1 MSSLHLYLLL
11 LALVLLVCNHEA
23 ESFSRWSYPT
33 TTRRV
38 LSFQSQQPHV
48 PSSQTDARRQFGSAP
63 TPSTTQLALSG
74 AELPFFDAAQ
84 HFLSQLSSLS
94 IASTEQSV
102 LGGSPGLSIGS
113 TEESVLGGLG
123 KDIFTFLVAS
133 VAVVPLSKALKF
145 SPVLGFL
152 AIGCAIGPFG
162 LKLFSVTEADQQLG
176 DFGILFLLFNEGL
189 SLSPERIKDLSKF
202 TGLGVYQ
209 LLISIALFFGGT
221 VWGGPLVLRYASE
234 LGIPLDDALLGPIL
248 SSPVQAFCIA
258 SAGALS
264 SSAFVLPVLKAKK
277 WENRPEGIAGLSI
290 LLLQDLAVAPLLVI
304 LPLLAGSGPQ
314 TSNDLLLLVAKGTLG
329 FGAVLIA
336 GSYLLRFVFDVVAA
350 ARSTETFVAAAL
362 LVAVGMGQ
370 AADMLGLSASTGAFA
385 AGVLLAGNRYRAQ
398 IQADIKPFE
407 GILLGI
413 FFMTAGAELDPYVVL
428 NEWPTLFAGIAA
440 FIVTK
445 AAIIFTSGP
454 SLGLTMGQAARV
466 AVTLAG
472 GGEFAFVLFK
482 LAQDLGVLPTPLAK
496 VLTASVIISMS
507 LTPLLGELGEF
518 AGNVLDS
525 KGVGQVKN
533 GEGTTAAEAADLFD
547 VIDEDKSGTIDME
560 ELRKALIKLDFPF
573 VSIAEIF
580 TSFDANGDGTIS
592 KEEWTVGIEAGL
604 LEAALD
610 ANAKDALALVK
621 TDTSFSNE
629 AVVICGYGEVGK
641 SLYSMLQSAG
651 CADGSVVAF
660 DLNPSRVTSGV
671 LGGAPVVF
679 GDGARMDLLRAVGI
693 KNPKAVIITYA
704 SESRRLDATMRLRTS
719 MPDHTPIYVFEGN
732 ARFGKELKDAG
743 ASEVINETTETI
755 LRFAS
760 LLGYAKTQDEMSR
773 LRKLAMKEM
782 AMTIPV
788 QSETLV
794 PQVPGFT
801 EEVLTDLAEELG
813 CSDRDIA
820 GLYTIFTSIAD
831 DREEVPIEELRDLI
845 MRNARDGPS
854 DGLAMDQCM
863 KLKDVDGSGELT
875 FVEFARAS
883 MTPCEIIP

>member
-1 MSSLHLYLLL
+1 MSHLVLLVL
-11 LALVLLVCNHEA
+11 VLVLLVCNHEA
-23 ESFSRWSYPT
+23 ESFSRCSYPT
-33 TTRRV
+33 TTRQMP
-38 LSFQSQQPHV
+38 SFQSQQPRKPFLH
-48 PSSQTDARRQFGSAP
+48 TEARRPFGSAP
-63 TPSTTQLALSG
+63 SPSTTQLALSG
-74 AELPFFDAAQ
+74 AELPFLDAAQ
-84 HFLSQLSSLS
+84 HFLSQLPSLS
-94 IASTEQSV
+94 IAA
-102 LGGSPGLSIGS
+102 

-133 VAVVPLSKALKF
+133 VVVVPLSKSLKI

-162 LKLFSVTEADQQLG
+162 LQLFSVTEANLELG

-202 TGLGVYQ
+202 TGLGVFQ
-209 LLISIALFFGGT
+209 LLITMALFFGGT
-221 VWGGPLVLRYASE
+221 VWGGPLVLRYAFE
-234 LGIPLDDALLGPIL
+234 MGIPLDDDLLGPIL
-248 SSPVQAFCIA
+248 NSPVQAFCIA
-258 SAGALS
+258 AAGALS

-277 WENRPEGIAGLSI
+277 WEDRPEGIAGLSI

-314 TSNDLLLLVAKGTLG
+314 TSNELLLLVAKGTLG

-336 GSYLLRFVFDVVAA
+336 GSYLLRYVFDVVAA

-413 FFMTAGAELDPYVVL
+413 FFMTAGANLDPYVVL

-445 AAIIFTSGP
+445 AVILFTSGP
-454 SLGLTMGQAARV
+454 SLGLTTGQAARV
-466 AVTLAG
+466 ALTLAG

-482 LAQDLGVLPTPLAK
+482 LAQDLGVLPTALAK

-507 LTPLLGELGEF
+507 LTPLLGELGDF
-518 AGNVLDS
+518 AGNFLDA

-533 GEGTTAAEAADLFD
+533 GEGITALEAADLFD
-547 VIDEDKSGTIDME
+547 VIDEDKSGTIDIE
-560 ELRKALIKLDFPF
+560 ELRGALIKLDFPF

-580 TSFDANGDGTIS
+580 TSFDINGDGTIS
-592 KEEWTVGIEAGL
+592 REEWTVGIEAGL

-610 ANAKDALALVK
+610 ANAKDALSLVK
-621 TDTSFSNE
+621 TDTGFSNE
-629 AVVICGYGEVGK
+629 AVVICGYGEIGK

-651 CADGSVVAF
+651 CPNGSVVAF

-679 GDGARMDLLRAVGI
+679 GDGARMDLLKAVGI

-719 MPDHTPIYVFEGN
+719 MPDKTPIYVFEGN

-773 LRKLAMKEM
+773 LRNLAMKEM
-782 AMTIPV
+782 VITIPV

-820 GLYTIFTSIAD
+820 DLYTMFTSVAD
-831 DREEVPIEELRDLI
+831 NREEVPIVELKEFI
-845 MRNARDGPS
+845 MRSASDGPT
-854 DGLAMDQCM
+854 DGLAMEQCM

-883 MTPCEIIP
+883 LGACEIIPGVTSQL

>member
-1 MSSLHLYLLL
+1 MSCFSLYLLL

-23 ESFSRWSYPT
+23 ESFSRCSYPT
-33 TTRRV
+33 TTARRIP
-38 LSFQSQQPHV
+38 SFQSQ
-48 PSSQTDARRQFGSAP
+48 PSGKPSCQTDAARRPLFRST
-63 TPSTTQLALSG
+63 TPSTATQLALSG
-74 AELPFFDAAQ
+74 AELPFLDAAQ
-84 HFLSQLSSLS
+84 HFLSQLPSLS
-94 IASTEQSV
+94 IAAASTT
-102 LGGSPGLSIGS
+102 

-133 VAVVPLSKALKF
+133 VAVVPLSKSLKI

-162 LKLFSVTEADQQLG
+162 LGLFSVTEANLELG

-202 TGLGVYQ
+202 TGLGVFQ
-209 LLISIALFFGGT
+209 LVLSIALFFGGT
-221 VWGGPLVLRYASE
+221 VWGGPLVLRYAFE
-234 LGIPLDDALLGPIL
+234 LGFPLDDEMLGPIL

-264 SSAFVLPVLKAKK
+264 SSAFVLPILKAKK

-314 TSNDLLLLVAKGTLG
+314 TSNELLLLVAKGTLG

-413 FFMTAGAELDPYVVL
+413 FFMTAGANLDPYVVI

-440 FIVTK
+440 FIITK

-454 SLGLTMGQAARV
+454 SLGLTTGQAARV

-496 VLTASVIISMS
+496 LLTASVIISMS

-518 AGNVLDS
+518 AGNVLDA
-525 KGVGQVKN
+525 KGVGQVENEK
-533 GEGTTAAEAADLFD
+533 GIITTAEAADLFD
-547 VIDEDKSGTIDME
+547 IIDEDKSGSIDME
-560 ELRKALIKLDFPF
+560 ELRNALIKLDFPF
-573 VSIAEIF
+573 VSIAEVF
-580 TSFDANGDGTIS
+580 TSFDADGDGTIS
-592 KEEWTVGIEAGL
+592 KEEWRAGIEAGL

-629 AVVICGYGEVGK
+629 AVVICGYGEIGK

-651 CADGSVVAF
+651 CPDGSVVAF

-671 LGGAPVVF
+671 LSGAPVVF
-679 GDGARMDLLRAVGI
+679 GDGARIDLLKAVGI

-704 SESRRLDATMRLRTS
+704 SESRRLDATMRLRS
-719 MPDHTPIYVFEGN
+719 CMPNNTPIYVFEGN

-773 LRKLAMKEM
+773 LRRLAMEEM
-782 AMTIPV
+782 DIAIPV
-788 QSETLV
+788 QGETLV

-801 EEVLTDLAEELG
+801 EEVLTDLAEELS
-813 CSDRDIA
+813 CADRDIA
-820 GLYTIFTSIAD
+820 DLYTIFTSIAD
-831 DREEVPIEELRDLI
+831 DREEVPIEELKEVV
-845 MRNARDGPS
+845 MRNAGDGPS
-854 DGLAMDQCM
+854 DGLAMEECM

-883 MTPCEIIP
+883 MEAREILPGLPSQL